1 MACDS
6 VKFASCVL
14 ALPTCES
21 CVADAYAGSAPSGK
35 SPILS
40 GDLCTRRASG
50 TPGRNKP
57 QSSQERTLAPAP
69 GLDTKSQHRRDD
81 GATDSNRAADES
93 HRQRSSSDKPTICQN
108 HGRVHEACGER
119 QRNHAQVNC
128 KDSVIG
134 IDSSK

>member
-50 TPGRNKP
+50 TPVEISPSPAKNAPSRQP
-57 QSSQERTLAPAP
+57 QVWTLKASIGVMMVPPIPIELLMRVIASA
-69 GLDTKSQHRRDD
+69 LRRINQLF
-81 GATDSNRAADES
+81 ARAS
-93 HRQRSSSDKPTICQN
+93 
-108 HGRVHEACGER
+108 GER

-128 KDSVIG
+128 EESVIG
-134 IDSSK
+134 IDSGQ